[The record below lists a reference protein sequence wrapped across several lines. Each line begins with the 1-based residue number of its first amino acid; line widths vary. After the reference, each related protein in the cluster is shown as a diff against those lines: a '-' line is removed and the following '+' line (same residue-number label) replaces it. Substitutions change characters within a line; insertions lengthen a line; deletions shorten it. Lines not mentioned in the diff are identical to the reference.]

1 MVMLMNATRT
11 LPRLRSAYATLFSL
25 LLLST
30 VAHGRDLENSTLR
43 LSLDSDSGRLLTL
56 MSRTEKHNL
65 IDPVAESPLWKVDL
79 PGGENGVLLPAHAED
94 FLVERSN
101 SGEPE
106 LRMIW
111 SGFKLDAAPELR
123 VVVDVEL
130 DATTELSYWS
140 IALEGL
146 EKLRPAAVR
155 FPRIG
160 GFAPQ
165 AEETLAV
172 PIWMGELT
180 DKPRELANAGARPRR
195 LEWTYPGILS
205 MQCLALYSESGSGFY
220 AACDDTAA
228 FGKRFALFGDGSGGI
243 GFEVVQL
250 PENSAEASGVY
261 RSPYRVSLGV
271 FEGDWFTAAER
282 YRTWALERAWA
293 KESRLKRALTPQWAI
308 DTALWV
314 WNRDHSE
321 NVLAPAAA
329 LQEAADLPVSVFWH
343 WWHGCPYD
351 VGFPEYLPPR
361 EGAQPFRE
369 ALDAAHEKNLH
380 AIVYMNQRLWG
391 MTTKS
396 WEERNA
402 ARYAVKGANGDI
414 RPEVYN
420 TFTKAACASMCMGTA
435 FWRNTYA
442 GLATEAVLDLGVD
455 GIYMDQA
462 CSSLACFDSEHG
474 HPVGGGVY
482 WIKGFQTLQGD
493 IRERCQSAERPVV
506 LAGEG
511 CGEAWLPYLDLM
523 LSLQVSMERYAA
535 PGKWRPIPFFH
546 AVYHGYF
553 LPYGNYASLT
563 MPPYDSLWPAETAPA
578 EPLALLDRKFAQQF
592 RMEQARAFV
601 WGQTPTLANFRPAHL
616 ESRAAEMDFVVRLAK
631 LRRRA
636 AAYLLHGTMLRP
648 PAMEIAEATIPMS
661 RLSIYAGQ
669 QGALSEYEGHYP
681 LLLVSAWKNAEG
693 GLAVVAAN
701 IAETPQRVAFTLD
714 SATWPLPSRGVLRT
728 LEDSGAE
735 SALPYTGASVSV
747 DEEMLPASARVYVI
761 TED

>member
-1 MVMLMNATRT
+1 
-11 LPRLRSAYATLFSL
+11 
-25 LLLST
+25 
-30 VAHGRDLENSTLR
+30 
-43 LSLDSDSGRLLTL
+43 
-56 MSRTEKHNL
+56 MSPAERRNL
-65 IDPVAESPLWKVDL
+65 VDPVADSPLWKVDL
-79 PGGENGVLLPAHAED
+79 PAAEHGVLVPAHAKE
-94 FLVERSN
+94 FLVERGE

-106 LRMIW
+106 LRMTW
-111 SGFKLDAAPELR
+111 SGFDVDGAPALR
-123 VVVDVEL
+123 VVVDVAL
-130 DATTELSYWS
+130 DAATAVSYWS
-140 IALEGL
+140 ISLDGL
-146 EKLRPAAVR
+146 GELRPASVR

-160 GFAPQ
+160 GLARQ
-165 AEETLAV
+165 EKEALAV
-172 PIWMGELT
+172 PIWMGQKT
-180 DKPRELANAGARPRR
+180 NKPREIMNAGGRGRR
-195 LEWTYPGILS
+195 LEWMYPGILS
-205 MQCLALYSESGSGFY
+205 MQCLALYRENGAGFY

-228 FGKRFALFGDGSGGI
+228 FCKRFALFGDGQGGI

-250 PENSAEASGVY
+250 PENAGESGGAY
-261 RSPYRVSLGV
+261 RAPYRALLGV

-282 YRTWALERAWA
+282 YRAWALKQAWA
-293 KESRLKRALTPQWAI
+293 RESRLKTGATPQWAI
-308 DTALWV
+308 DTGLWV
-314 WNRDHSE
+314 WNRGRSE
-321 NVLAPAAA
+321 NVLAPAAS
-329 LQEAADLPVSVFWH
+329 LQEAADVPISVFWH

-361 EGAQPFRE
+361 EGTQPFQD
-369 ALDAAHEKNLH
+369 ALNAAHARDLH

-396 WEERNA
+396 WAERDA
-402 ARYAVKGANGDI
+402 ARYAVKGADGAI

-420 TFTKAACASMCMGTA
+420 TFTKSPCASMCMGTA

-442 GLATEAVLDLGVD
+442 GLAVEAVLDLGVD

-462 CSSLACFDSEHG
+462 CSSLACFDPAHG
-474 HPVGGGVY
+474 HPVGGGSY
-482 WIKGFQTLQGD
+482 WIEGFQLLQRD
-493 IRERCQSAERPVV
+493 IREQCRGAGRSVA

-535 PGKWRPIPFFH
+535 PGNWLPIPFFH

-563 MPPYDSLWPAETAPA
+563 MPPYDALWPDETAPA

-601 WGQTPTLANFRPAHL
+601 WGQTPTLANFRPEHL

-636 AAYLLHGTMLRP
+636 EAYLLHGTMLRP
-648 PAMEIAEATIPMS
+648 PAMDVLEAVIPMS

-669 QGALSEYEGHYP
+669 QGALSEYEGRYP
-681 LLLVSAWKNAEG
+681 LVLVSAWQSPEG
-693 GLAVVAAN
+693 GMAIAVAN
-701 IAETPQRVAFTLD
+701 IADTSQRAAFTLD
-714 SATWPLPSRGVLRT
+714 STDWPLAPRGVLRT

-735 SALPYTGASVSV
+735 KSASYEGGVVSV
-747 DEEMLPASARVYVI
+747 DEELPPASACIYVFSK
-761 TED
+761 D